1 MCVGGAGVGV
11 QHSHWHGVGGGSIR
25 RCGEMVGGIC
35 CDKSI
40 TTQSRLLVLFSCG
53 LIMEEILGRDP

>member
-1 MCVGGAGVGV
+1 MGV